1 MVTFQG
7 IQTAYYMVAATGV
20 LVAAAYYVMNIRNTR
35 KTHELQVT
43 MQALSLF
50 GSKAF
55 WNEFDELMARDWQT
69 LEEYHEKYGRGLSL
83 ASTVFIT
90 LEQMGVLLRR
100 RLIHPSI
107 PWDLYGTYTFKLWE
121 KYEPVIMELRR
132 DFSPDAALWVEYFV
146 MEMRRYSKEHPESEV
161 LTGLK

>member
-1 MVTFQG
+1 MVDLAE
-7 IQTAYYMVAATGV
+7 IQAAYYMVAATGV
-20 LVAAAYYVMNIRNTR
+20 LIAAVYYMINIRNSR

-43 MQALSLF
+43 MQALALF

-55 WNEFDELMARDWQT
+55 WSEFDELMAREWST

-83 ASTVFIT
+83 ANTVFIT
-90 LEQMGVLLRR
+90 LEEMGVLLRMK
-100 RLIHPSI
+100 LISPRI

-121 KYEPVIMELRR
+121 KYEPLIMELRR
-132 DFSPDAALWVEYFV
+132 DFSRDAALWVEYFV
-146 MEMRRYSKEHPESEV
+146 KEMRRYSEEHPESEI

>member
-1 MVTFQG
+1 MIEFSTILSFIQAFG
-7 IQTAYYMVAATGV
+7 IIVGVAYYM
-20 LVAAAYYVMNIRNTR
+20 MNIRNTR